1 MYLVDKLNPE
11 KNIYMRSLLYA
22 IGIGGLLH
30 LLTLMVLTIKEGN
43 LIWFNP
49 LFAVDVD
56 KVFPGLKNNPLT
68 FIGGWLILIVIVL
81 GVKKFLVKNKS

>member
-30 LLTLMVLTIKEGN
+30 LLTLMVLAIKEGN

-56 KVFPGLKNNPLT
+56 KVFPGLKSNPLS
-68 FIGGWLILIVIVL
+68 FIGGWLILIVIVF
-81 GVKKFLVKNKS
+81 GVKRFLIKDKS